1 MNQDK
6 KERKRGGCLKTALII
21 LLILAVGIAAAV
33 FIFFKV
39 HEDEY
44 EEHKN
49 QIHTDTFAGKTVT
62 DFEVTTTEGDT
73 VKMSELLEDKE
84 VAVVVLFATW
94 CGPCEEEFPEM
105 DKVYQKY
112 KDKMSMIALDLDVL
126 DDEKSLAE
134 YAQSHKMSFPMAM
147 GNESL
152 GFIDATSYP
161 TTLIIDRNG
170 KIGCHRVGAIPD
182 GETFEKMVTTFMG
195 DDYEERQLGY
205 YTFYACTKKEV
216 IPGVEFTVTSGSGT
230 ETYVTGDDG
239 MCGVFTDTVED
250 HKIQVIS
257 VPEGYE
263 IDGNGEIMSGIGSTS
278 VALPVK

>member
-1 MNQDK
+1 MEEK
-6 KERKRGGCLKTALII
+6 KEKKKGGCLKTALII
-21 LLILAVGIAAAV
+21 LLILVVGIAAAV
-33 FIFFKV
+33 FIFFKA

-44 EEHKN
+44 NEFVN
-49 QIHTDTFAGKTVT
+49 QAHTETLVGKAIP

-73 VKMSELLEDKE
+73 VKMSDMLEGKE

-112 KDKMSMIALDLDVL
+112 QDKMSMIALDVDVL
-126 DDEKSLAE
+126 DDEKSLKE
-134 YAQSHKMSFPMAM
+134 YADSHNLSFPMAM

-152 GFIDATSYP
+152 DYVKTTAYP

-170 KIGCHRVGAIPD
+170 KIGCFRVGSVPD
-182 GETFEKMVTTFMG
+182 EETFDKMVTTFMG
-195 DDYEERQLGY
+195 DNYEERQLGY
-205 YTFYACTKKEV
+205 YTFYAYAKKEV
-216 IPGVEFTVTSGSGT
+216 VPGVEFTVTSESGT

-239 MCGVFTDTVED
+239 MCGVFTDKVED
-250 HKIQVIS
+250 LKVQVVS

-263 IDGNGEIMSGIGSTS
+263 IDGTGEIMSGIGSTS